1 MFEKLFQANMMRVM
15 MIFIII
21 YIMIVIIL
29 NCLMIYYYGT
39 DYHKG
44 DLQQIM
50 VPTHSY
56 RSLHH

>member
-39 DYHKG
+39 DYQEG
-44 DLQQIM
+44 DLLQIM
-50 VPTHSY
+50 VSTHSY